1 MAAVASSGSVVLVIA
16 SDGACGVVSLVMF
29 GRFSGAVGTQGCR
42 SANSGELRLTRRT
55 RSASA
60 R

>member
-1 MAAVASSGSVVLVIA
+1 MAAAASSGSVVLVIA
-16 SDGACGVVSLVMF
+16 SDDACGVVTVVMSD
-29 GRFSGAVGTQGCR
+29 RDSGAVGTQGCR
-42 SANSGELRLTRRT
+42 SAKSGELRLTRRT